1 MDSHIFPTTSNPGHI
16 SKSTE
21 SILNKI
27 MLNFLDLAFTTY
39 S

>member
-1 MDSHIFPTTSNPGHI
+1 MGSYIFSTTSNPGHI

-21 SILNKI
+21 SILNKV
-27 MLNFLDLAFTTY
+27 MFNFLDLAFTTY